1 MSNQDYEIT
10 VDFLLMNRTFKLFSP
25 VGMVV
30 HETATPNATDENEV
44 KYYNSGNRHA
54 DVHGFIDYDSITQT
68 APWNERVNGAG
79 PSANSRFIQIELCH
93 FDDPS
98 KFQEIWDRGVWLF
111 AWVFVNILKM
121 ATVTKDNLM
130 GHNEISEKWHETN
143 HTDPY
148 GFFADHGKTVDDFR
162 ADVQKEI
169 DRQIKGGVEVES
181 WKTAIMVKAQKVGLI
196 TDGSHKP
203 DDPAT
208 KWFVLQIAINI
219 LKILGKGGA

>member
-79 PSANSRFIQIELCH
+79 PSANMRFIQIELCH

-111 AWVFVNILKM
+111 AWVFINVLKIT
-121 ATVTKDNLM
+121 TVTKDNLM
-130 GHNEISEKWHETN
+130 GHKEVSEKWHETD

-148 GFFADHGKTVDDFR
+148 DFFADHGKTIDDFR
-162 ADVQKEI
+162 ADVQAEI
-169 DRQIKGGVEVES
+169 DRQMKEGNEVES
-181 WKTAIMVKAQKVGLI
+181 WKTAIMAKAQNLGLI
-196 TDGSHKP
+196 ADGSHKP
-203 DDPAT
+203 DDVAT
-208 KWFVLQIAINI
+208 KWFVLQIAINV